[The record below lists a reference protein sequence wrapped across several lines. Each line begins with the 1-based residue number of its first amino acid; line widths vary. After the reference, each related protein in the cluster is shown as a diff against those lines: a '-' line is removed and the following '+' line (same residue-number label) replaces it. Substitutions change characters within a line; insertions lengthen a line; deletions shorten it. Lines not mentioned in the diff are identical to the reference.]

1 MLQVA
6 VFVDAGYLYAQGS
19 SLLSGQKQPR
29 QTIQLS
35 TQEALKALC
44 EMAERVAP
52 GARLL
57 RVYWYDG
64 VLRNGRLTS
73 EQAALANSPRTKL
86 RLGMVNGSGQQKG
99 VDSLIV
105 TDLIDLARNRA
116 ITDALLLAG
125 DEDLRIG
132 VQIAQ
137 TFGVQTHLLGIK
149 PARGS
154 QSPDLIQESDTH
166 HEWDEAAVGRIMS
179 VTLGLGLGLGLGATP
194 EGETA
199 RVEADDAPQEYSV
212 ALVNAEIQATITT
225 VGAEA
230 MKLHLDVFRSNPTT
244 VPSELDRQT
253 LGRLGAKVGEPLDRQ
268 EVREYRKLFRERLQ
282 LECDS

>member
-1 MLQVA
+1 MLQIA

-29 QTIQLS
+29 QTIQLA
-35 TQEALKALC
+35 TQDTLTALHTI
-44 EMAERVAP
+44 AEQVAP
-52 GARLL
+52 GARML

-64 VLRNGRLTS
+64 LLRGGRPTTDQL
-73 EQAALANSPRTKL
+73 AIANSPRTKL
-86 RLGMVNGSGQQKG
+86 RLGMINGSGQQKG

-105 TDLIDLARNRA
+105 TDLIDLARNKA
-116 ITDALLLAG
+116 ITDALLVAG

-166 HEWDEAAVGRIMS
+166 HEWDETTISRLMT
-179 VTLGLGLGLGLGATP
+179 VTLGAAP
-194 EGETA
+194 
-199 RVEADDAPQEYSV
+199 ADSEVDAKQSAGDEDQQPKEYSV
-212 ALVNAEIQATITT
+212 ELVHQEIEITINSLSPEALEQILSAFSMA
-225 VGAEA
+225 
-230 MKLHLDVFRSNPTT
+230 PTT
-244 VPSELDRQT
+244 VPLELDRPT
-253 LGRLGAKVGEPLDRQ
+253 LGRLGSKVSRRLEQ
-268 EVREYRKLFRERLQ
+268 SEVRDYRKIFCDRLRSAC
-282 LECDS
+282 EK